1 MDWNAL
7 KVFLAIAE
15 TGTLAGAARQLEVN
29 HSTVFRRLNAFEVAF
44 GGRVFER
51 LPQGYRLT
59 SMGEELLLRA
69 EKIADAFDDLDRSIV
84 GKDFQPRGVVKI
96 TAPNNIA
103 YHFLSRYLTDFNKT
117 YPDIRFELLV
127 SNLEFNMNDRRADI
141 AVRATPSPPEHL
153 VGRSI
158 STISWG
164 VYTSAKFRDEFG
176 APSELNQVGQ
186 YPLIGATGAMR
197 KLPAFA
203 WLEKHYGEHIVSR
216 CDDITAMSCFAEAGR
231 GLAFLPD
238 DQRRPE
244 IIRLFDF
251 LPGKTSDLWILTH
264 SELRK
269 VERIKLVMQHLY
281 VEFIKEKIYSIR
293 N

>member
-203 WLEKHYGEHIVSR
+203 WLEKHYGELS
-216 CDDITAMSCFAEAGR
+216 
-231 GLAFLPD
+231 
-238 DQRRPE
+238 
-244 IIRLFDF
+244 
-251 LPGKTSDLWILTH
+251 
-264 SELRK
+264 
-269 VERIKLVMQHLY
+269 
-281 VEFIKEKIYSIR
+281 
-293 N
+293 